1 MASTQQTSFKIFQSI
16 YNAIETILI
25 HILLK
30 LLLQMFFWIRGM
42 YRILNQFRAVLAVAG
57 AARPEAEWALGV
69 AYSATGLVHP
79 FI

>member
-1 MASTQQTSFKIFQSI
+1 
-16 YNAIETILI
+16 
-25 HILLK
+25 
-30 LLLQMFFWIRGM
+30 MFFWIRGM

-79 FI
+79 FIWLLMDWLQFILYL